1 LEEKNMPNRV
11 AIVGIGQTYHT
22 SKRPDVNYAEMV
34 REAVT
39 VALADAQISIK
50 DIEATFMAN
59 METFEAIYLP
69 DLEMAAEAGFFG
81 KPGLK
86 VGTGGTSGASVVA
99 EGFYFVASGLYDVA
113 LVIGCEKQDCGDT
126 TAAITAAA
134 TPMWGKGATTGAIGE
149 FAKQAL
155 SYMKTSGAKEEHAA
169 MVRLKAD
176 RNACRNPYA
185 HLKLG
190 LKSVEEVLKSEYLVW
205 PLRFLDFCPQS
216 CGACALVFASE
227 KRAKKITRKPVWIAD
242 IETVHQE
249 VFRAGVFGDPTGKET
264 YTQHVACER
273 LYKRNGITKP
283 RRDIDMAEIYEPSNW
298 EEMNLYEHF
307 HFCGKNEGWKLIE
320 KGITEIEG
328 EFPVN
333 PSGGVIATNPIG
345 ATPTIRVAEAALQIR
360 GDAGEH
366 QVTRDVKTA
375 IATALGGPNW
385 TVMTLLK
392 RSL

>member
-1 LEEKNMPNRV
+1 MSNRV

-22 SKRPDVNYAEMV
+22 ARRPDVNQPEMV
-34 REAVT
+34 AEAVRA
-39 VALADAQISIK
+39 ALADAQLSIK
-50 DIEATFMAN
+50 DIEAVFFSN
-59 METFEAIYLP
+59 METFEGIFLP
-69 DLEMAAEAGFFG
+69 DHGMTAEVGAFG

-86 VGTGGTSGASVVA
+86 VCTGGTSGGSVVC
-99 EGFYFVASGLYDVA
+99 EGFFFVGSGLYDLVM
-113 LVIGCEKQDCGDT
+113 VIGFEKQDCGDT

-134 TPMWGKGATTGAIGE
+134 TPLWGKGAATGAIGE

-155 SYMKTSGAKEEHAA
+155 SYMETSGAREEHAA

-190 LKSVEEVLKSEYLVW
+190 LKSVDEVLQSAYLVW
-205 PLRFLDFCPQS
+205 PLRILDFCPQS
-216 CGACALVFASE
+216 CGACALILASE
-227 KRAKKITRKPVWIAD
+227 QRAKKITKKPVWIAD
-242 IETVHQE
+242 VETVHQE
-249 VFRAGVFGDPTGKET
+249 PFRAGVFGDPTGKET
-264 YTQHVACER
+264 YTQHVACEK
-273 LYKRNGITKP
+273 LYGRNGITNP
-283 RRDIDMAEIYEPSNW
+283 RKDIDMAEIYEPSNW
-298 EEMNLYEHF
+298 EEMNLYEHL
-307 HFCGKNEGWKLIE
+307 HFCEKGDGWKLIE

-333 PSGGVIATNPIG
+333 CSGGVIATNPIG
-345 ATPTIRVAEAALQIR
+345 ATPVIRVAEAALQIR

-366 QVTRDVKTA
+366 QATKDIKTA

-385 TVMTLLK
+385 TIMTLLK

>member
-1 LEEKNMPNRV
+1 MPNRV

-22 SKRPDVNYAEMV
+22 SRRPDVNQPEMV
-34 REAVT
+34 AEAVRA
-39 VALADAQISIK
+39 ALADAQLSIK
-50 DIEATFMAN
+50 DIEGVFFSN
-59 METFEAIYLP
+59 METFEGIFLP
-69 DLEMAAEAGFFG
+69 DHGMAAEVGAFG

-86 VGTGGTSGASVVA
+86 VCTGGTSGGSVVC
-99 EGFYFVASGLYDVA
+99 EGFFFVSSGLYDLV
-113 LVIGCEKQDCGDT
+113 LVIGFEKQDCGDT
-126 TAAITAAA
+126 TAAISAAA
-134 TPMWGKGATTGAIGE
+134 TPMWGKGAATGAIGE

-155 SYMKTSGAKEEHAA
+155 SYMETSGAKEEHAA

-190 LKSVEEVLKSEYLVW
+190 LKSVDDVLQSAYLVW
-205 PLRFLDFCPQS
+205 PLRILDFCPQS

-227 KRAKKITRKPVWIAD
+227 QRAKKITKKPVWIAD
-242 IETVHQE
+242 VETVHQE
-249 VFRAGVFGDPTGKET
+249 PFRAGVFGDPTGKET

-273 LYKRNGITKP
+273 LYKRNGITNP
-283 RRDIDMAEIYEPSNW
+283 RRDIDTAEIYEPSNW
-298 EEMNLYEHF
+298 EEMNLCEHF
-307 HFCGKNEGWKLIE
+307 HFCEKGEGWKLIE

-333 PSGGVIATNPIG
+333 CSGGVIATNPIG
-345 ATPTIRVAEAALQIR
+345 ATPIIRVAEAALQIR

-366 QVTRDVKTA
+366 QATRDIKTA
-375 IATALGGPNW
+375 LASALGGPNW
-385 TVMTLLK
+385 TILTLLK

>member
-1 LEEKNMPNRV
+1 MPNRV

-22 SKRPDVNYAEMV
+22 SKRPDVTQPEMV
-34 REAVT
+34 GEAVRM
-39 VALADAQISIK
+39 ALADARLSSRE
-50 DIEATFMAN
+50 IEAVFFSN

-69 DLEMAAEAGFFG
+69 DHGMAAEVGSFG

-86 VGTGGTSGASVVA
+86 VATGGTSGASVVS

-113 LVIGCEKQDCGDT
+113 LVIGFEKQDCGDT

-134 TPMWGKGATTGAIGE
+134 TPMWGKGATTGAVGE

-190 LKSVEEVLKSEYLVW
+190 LKSVEEVLKSPYLVW

-216 CGACALVFASE
+216 CGACALIFASE

-249 VFRAGVFGDPTGKET
+249 PFRAGTFGDPTGKEI

-273 LYKRNGITKP
+273 LYKRNGITNP
-283 RRDIDMAEIYEPSNW
+283 RKDIDMAEIYEPSNW

-307 HFCGKNEGWKLIE
+307 HFCEKNEGWKLIE

-360 GDAGEH
+360 GDGGER

-375 IATALGGPNW
+375 LASALGGPNW
-385 TVMTLLK
+385 TVLTLLK